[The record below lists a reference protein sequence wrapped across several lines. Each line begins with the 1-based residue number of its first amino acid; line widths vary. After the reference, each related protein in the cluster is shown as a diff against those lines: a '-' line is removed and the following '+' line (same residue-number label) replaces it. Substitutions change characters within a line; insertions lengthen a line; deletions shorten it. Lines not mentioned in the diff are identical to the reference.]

1 MFTEGLC
8 FHVLRFKLPI
18 NFIAQVVNKYST
30 LRVTEHHL
38 VSSLIKL
45 FDCYLVRLVE
55 GAELKGKSET
65 ELTPLFEG
73 MFFFS
78 CIWSIGSVCDS
89 EAKKIFD
96 MVFNELL
103 RGTGNFIYRRLVNMC
118 CVWVFKVIC

>member
-1 MFTEGLC
+1 MNLSELGL
-8 FHVLRFKLPI
+8 KLFMMKYP
-18 NFIAQVVNKYST
+18 FQVVNKYS
-30 LRVTEHHL
+30 LMKVSEHHL

-45 FDCYLVRLVE
+45 FDCYLIRLVE

-89 EAKKIFD
+89 DTKKIFD

-103 RGTGNFIYRRLVNMC
+103 RGTGIGSLNGPKGAAQYLVGL
-118 CVWVFKVIC
+118 